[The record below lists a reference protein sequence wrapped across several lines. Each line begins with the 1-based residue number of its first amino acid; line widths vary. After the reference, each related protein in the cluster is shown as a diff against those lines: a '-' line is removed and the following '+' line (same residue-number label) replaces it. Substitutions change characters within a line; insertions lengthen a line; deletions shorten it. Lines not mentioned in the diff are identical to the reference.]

1 MIRNIIRKSKCTYST
16 GMSIPINIIHCI
28 VQFLSFQVSCIFLIQ
43 KLKQGT
49 LVLLRNSA
57 KDGRKGDKLVNR
69 WLGPYKVEEHIGKG
83 VYKLKNPS
91 TGRTLKKPLMGTG
104 KCNSSKFILDVV
116 GFQ

>member
-1 MIRNIIRKSKCTYST
+1 MHLKYRHEYSDKY
-16 GMSIPINIIHCI
+16 IHCV

-57 KDGRKGDKLVNR
+57 KDGRKGDKLVKR

-91 TGRTLKKPLMGTG
+91 TGRTLKKTFNGYR
-104 KCNSSKFILDVV
+104 
-116 GFQ
+116 